1 MPLKDTARSWSLYHY
16 FFDDQAMLESDY
28 FIPIAM
34 SVVTALLLGG
44 LYLFMAFFRDGDD
57 D

>member
-1 MPLKDTARSWSLYHY
+1 
-16 FFDDQAMLESDY
+16 MLESDY

-34 SVVTALLLGG
+34 SVVTALLLGA